1 MTRTRI
7 TKVLSVIA
15 VVWLTGFTAATA
27 SAQTGSI
34 RGRVIDALGQP
45 VEGAD
50 VLIEFVGN
58 MKREFKLK
66 TNKNGEWVQVGM
78 PAGTGRWNVTIR
90 KADMTGR
97 VNGITLPSGEVV
109 RLPEMKLM
117 GGEAGKAVAANDA
130 KATEERLKKE
140 AELSALLKD
149 ANTDLAA
156 GNFDAAIE
164 KLTKLAAEI
173 DKCALCYSKIADA
186 YQKKGDLASAEKFY
200 LEAIATDATIHD
212 PYAALATM
220 YNAQQKF
227 EQAAKMSAKANELL
241 NAKGGGDP
249 ASLYNEGVIFW
260 NQGKAA
266 EAQARFEKAI
276 ALDPKMADAHFQ
288 LGMALV
294 NQNKLPEAKK
304 AFQEYLKLDPTGSNA
319 AMAKS
324 MIAAI
329 K

>member
-1 MTRTRI
+1 M
-7 TKVLSVIA
+7 
-15 VVWLTGFTAATA
+15 
-27 SAQTGSI
+27 

-58 MKREFKLK
+58 MRREFKLK
-66 TNKNGEWVQVGM
+66 TNKNGEFLQAGM
-78 PAGTGRWNVTIR
+78 PAGTGRWNITVR
-90 KADMTGR
+90 KGEMTTR
-97 VNGITLPSGEVV
+97 VSGVLLPANEVV

-117 GGEAGKAVAANDA
+117 GGEAGKQAAANDA
-130 KATEERLKKE
+130 AATEARLKKE
-140 AELSALLKD
+140 AELGALLKD
-149 ANTDLAA
+149 ANADLAA
-156 GNFDAAIE
+156 ANYDAAIE
-164 KLTKLAAEI
+164 KLTKLATEI
-173 DKCALCYSKIADA
+173 EKCALCYSRIGDA
-186 YQKKGDLASAEKFY
+186 YQKKGEAAQAEKFY
-200 LEAIATDATIHD
+200 LQAIATDDKVPD

-220 YNAQQKF
+220 YNGQQKF
-227 EQAAKMSAKANELL
+227 EAAAKMSAKANELL
-241 NAKGGGDP
+241 SATGGGDP

-266 EAQARFEKAI
+266 EAQSRFERAI

-304 AFQEYLKLDPTGSNA
+304 SFQEYLKLDPNGANA
-319 AMAKS
+319 ATAKS